1 MGRQKLEPTRSRSIR
16 LPEKLWELLVEVS
29 RREYRSTNAQI
40 QKLIEDFLVDEGM
53 MKDSDRRQPMDR
65 RKHKQ

>member
-53 MKDSDRRQPMDR
+53 MENSDRRQPIDR
-65 RKHKQ
+65 RKHNQ